1 MSADAFARCPIWTG
15 HAWAFG
21 IDVPA
26 SLIVPSG
33 AGAEPHLG
41 RLLMTPIDPDFP
53 NRLQAGDVLVAGHFG
68 GGTTDEAPI
77 RALRDARVGAVLAAT
92 LDPAFARLALEAGF
106 PAVEVHEALAIHTG
120 EVLRIDLEGG
130 RVANQSSGDRYPI
143 RNLDESKLAIYRS
156 RFDGT
161 DV

>member
-26 SLIVPSG
+26 SMIVPPT
-33 AGAEPHLG
+33 AAREPHPG
-41 RLLMTPIDPDFP
+41 RLLMTPVDPDFP
-53 NRLQAGDVLVAGHFG
+53 SRLEPGDILVAAHFG
-68 GGTTDEAPI
+68 GGTTDDAPV

-92 LDPAFARLALEAGF
+92 LDPTFARLALEAGF

-120 EVLRIDLEGG
+120 EVLRVDLEGG

-143 RNLDESKLAIYRS
+143 RNLDESKLVVYRS
-156 RFDGT
+156 RFDGAEA
-161 DV
+161 